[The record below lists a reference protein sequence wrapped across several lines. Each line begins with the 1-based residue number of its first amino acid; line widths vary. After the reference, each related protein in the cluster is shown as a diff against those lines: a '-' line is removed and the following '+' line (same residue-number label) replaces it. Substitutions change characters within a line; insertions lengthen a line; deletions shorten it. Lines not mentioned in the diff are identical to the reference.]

1 MKFKLIILMCILN
14 IYSFASFAK
23 VGDRFNCLWIDAIE
37 ANLLDE
43 KNKYLL
49 FMTGTGMFDN
59 NIDITKWK
67 CTKLSY

>member
-43 KNKYLL
+43 KNLNHLL
-49 FMTGTGMFDN
+49 M
-59 NIDITKWK
+59 
-67 CTKLSY
+67 KLVLS